1 MEFAPTQLGGL
12 WSALSALETRLDPRF
27 APTVYSAMGDLEMKS
42 ALAVCALVASTGILP
57 ALAHHSFAAEYDQKQ
72 PVSFAGAVTKL
83 DWMNPHVYF
92 YVDAPDKD
100 GNVAHWACEAGN
112 PNALAR
118 RGWKKDSLK
127 KGDRVTVQGYRAK
140 DGTFTMNA
148 RSIVLA
154 DGSKVFAA
162 SSEDGGP
169 LN

>member
-1 MEFAPTQLGGL
+1 MKSVLAICVL
-12 WSALSALETRLDPRF
+12 ALSA
-27 APTVYSAMGDLEMKS
+27 
-42 ALAVCALVASTGILP
+42 GILP

-72 PVSFAGAVTKL
+72 PVSFAGVVTRL

-127 KGDRVTVQGYRAK
+127 KGDQVTVQGYRAK

-148 RSIVLA
+148 RSIMLA

>member
-1 MEFAPTQLGGL
+1 MKTAFVLGL
-12 WSALSALETRLDPRF
+12 W
-27 APTVYSAMGDLEMKS
+27 G
-42 ALAVCALVASTGILP
+42 ALAAVGP

-72 PVSFAGAVTKL
+72 PVSFTGVVTKL

-92 YVDAPDKD
+92 YVEASKE
-100 GNVAHWACEAGN
+100 GVVEHWACEAGN

-127 KGDRVTVQGYRAK
+127 KGDQVTVQGYRAK

-148 RSIVLA
+148 RSIILA
-154 DGSKVFAA
+154 DGTKVFAA

-169 LN
+169 VN

>member
-1 MEFAPTQLGGL
+1 
-12 WSALSALETRLDPRF
+12 
-27 APTVYSAMGDLEMKS
+27 MKS
-42 ALAVCALVASTGILP
+42 AFVVCALAAFTGIVP

-72 PVSFAGAVTKL
+72 PLSFAGVVTKL

-92 YVDAPDKD
+92 YVDALDKD

-127 KGDRVTVQGYRAK
+127 KGDQVTVQGYRAK

>member
-1 MEFAPTQLGGL
+1 MGEF
-12 WSALSALETRLDPRF
+12 
-27 APTVYSAMGDLEMKS
+27 EMKS
-42 ALAVCALVASTGILP
+42 ALAFCTLATFAGILP

-72 PVSFAGAVTKL
+72 PVSFAGIVTKL

-92 YVDAPDKD
+92 YVDATDKD

-127 KGDRVTVQGYRAK
+127 QGDRVTVQGYRAK

>member
-1 MEFAPTQLGGL
+1 MMMF
-12 WSALSALETRLDPRF
+12 
-27 APTVYSAMGDLEMKS
+27 
-42 ALAVCALVASTGILP
+42 VAIP
-57 ALAHHSFAAEYDQKQ
+57 AFGHHSFAAEYDQKQ
-72 PVSFAGAVTKL
+72 PVSFTGVVTKL

-92 YVDAPDKD
+92 YVDGTDKD
-100 GNVAHWACEAGN
+100 GKVTRWACEAGN

-127 KGDRVTVQGYRAK
+127 KGDQVTVQGYRAK
-140 DGTFTMNA
+140 DGTLTMNA

-169 LN
+169 IN

>member
-1 MEFAPTQLGGL
+1 MRTAFVLGLCG
-12 WSALSALETRLDPRF
+12 
-27 APTVYSAMGDLEMKS
+27 
-42 ALAVCALVASTGILP
+42 ALASVGP

-72 PVSFAGAVTKL
+72 PVSFTGVVTKL

-92 YVDAPDKD
+92 YVEAPGKD
-100 GNVAHWACEAGN
+100 GAVERWACEAGN

-127 KGDRVTVQGYRAK
+127 KGDQVTVQGYRAK

-148 RSIVLA
+148 RSITLA
-154 DGSKVFAA
+154 DGTKVFAA